1 MKLKDLVDVLDYEME
16 IRITQPQ
23 LKPSKV
29 GELAE
34 VSIKTVKEG
43 RVEDIFKYLQQG
55 QARNKEVLAVDIDD
69 DMALVIFTEG

>member
-1 MKLKDLVDVLDYEME
+1 MKLKDLIDVLDYEVK

-34 VSIKTVKEG
+34 VSIKTIKEG
-43 RVEDIFKYLQQG
+43 CVEDIFKYLQQG
-55 QARNKEVLAVDIDD
+55 QARNKEVLAVGMDD
-69 DMALVIFTEG
+69 DMALAIFIES